1 VKYLFSHVAILYRTR
16 FLTLFISP
24 RLNVGKEKAKGKRQK
39 YKVVKRRRGEPYT
52 PYTFIPYTY
61 TPLHLPSHFTI
72 K

>member
-1 VKYLFSHVAILYRTR
+1 
-16 FLTLFISP
+16 LFISP